1 MGGIIL
7 SSTSFRNK
15 PRLWTRDFLCVTL
28 VHFFFALNF
37 YLLVVQI
44 PVFAIEKFNSSPS
57 QAGLASSIFVIG
69 GLFTRLLTGK
79 WIERIGRKKTL
90 FIGLVAGLAMTL
102 VYFTINSMASLLVLR
117 FFHGATFGI
126 TSTASGTIVGGIV
139 PRERRGE
146 GIGYFALSIT
156 LATAIG
162 PFLGMF
168 LSQQGSFD
176 LIFLVSCIAAAA
188 GLATAFFLSVPKL
201 QLSQSETAELK
212 GFKLKNLFETSVI
225 PISIICM
232 GSCFCYSSVLSFMA
246 VYAKEINLSE
256 AAGFFFIVYAVVIF
270 FSRPVLGRLF
280 DAKGENLIMY
290 SALVVLAAGILAL
303 SQAYHSFTLLLAGAL
318 IGLGY
323 GAVQSSG
330 QAICTRI
337 APKHRLGL
345 ATSTFYM
352 FVDTGVAIGP
362 FVLGLVVPFIGYR
375 GIYLVVAGVAL
386 VFVGLYYLLHGRKV
400 TSGVRNSG

>member
-1 MGGIIL
+1 MN
-7 SSTSFRNK
+7 RPK
-15 PRLWTRDFLCVTL
+15 LWTRDFVGITV

-44 PVFAIEKFNSSPS
+44 PVFAIERFNSSPS

-69 GLFTRLLTGK
+69 GLIARLLTGK

-90 FIGLVAGLAMTL
+90 FIGLIAGLAMTIL
-102 VYFTINSMASLLVLR
+102 YFMINSLASLLVIR

-126 TSTASGTIVGGIV
+126 TSTAAGTIVGGIV
-139 PRERRGE
+139 PKERRGE

-162 PFLGMF
+162 PFLGM
-168 LSQQGSFD
+168 LLYRQGSFN
-176 LIFLVSCIAAAA
+176 LIFLISAIASAA
-188 GLATAFFLSVPKL
+188 GLVTAFFLSVPKL
-201 QLSQSETAELK
+201 QLSQQETEELK
-212 GFKLKNLFETSVI
+212 GFKLKNLVETSVI

-232 GSCFCYSSVLSFMA
+232 GACFCYSSVLSFLA
-246 VYAKEINLSE
+246 VYVKEINLVE
-256 AAGFFFIVYAVVIF
+256 AAGYFFIVYAVVIF
-270 FSRPVLGRLF
+270 FSRPVVGRLF

-290 SALVVLAAGILAL
+290 SAILVLVAGMIVL

-330 QAICTRI
+330 QAIYTRI
-337 APKHRLGL
+337 VPRHRLGL
-345 ATSTFYM
+345 ATSTF
-352 FVDTGVAIGP
+352 FVFLDIGVGIGP
-362 FVLGLVVPFIGYR
+362 FMLGLIVPAVGYR
-375 GIYLVVAGVAL
+375 GVYLVVAAVGAIFVAL
-386 VFVGLYYLLHGRKV
+386 YYILHGKNYKPPKTENRWKK
-400 TSGVRNSG
+400 